1 MSMAAITFDSLDYF
15 EKLKDAGVP
24 EAQAK
29 VQANTLQTALNRYDE
44 ASRKE
49 LATRGDLQDVRSE
62 LKEDIQ
68 DVRTEIQNVRTELKE
83 DIQNVRNEIQ
93 NVRTELKEDI
103 QNVRNEIQDV
113 RTELK
118 EDIQDVRL
126 EVEKVRA
133 QSRESELR
141 LQAEIEKVRKEI
153 QGTETRLIKWQLGI
167 AAGIVSVML
176 TGFGAMATIM
186 AKSLGW
192 SGF

>member
-68 DVRTEIQNVRTELKE
+68 NVRTELKEEIQDVRTEIQN
-83 DIQNVRNEIQ
+83 
-93 NVRTELKEDI
+93 
-103 QNVRNEIQDV
+103 V

-186 AKSLGW
+186 AKSPGW

>member
-44 ASRKE
+44 ASRKD

-62 LKEDIQ
+62 LKE
-68 DVRTEIQNVRTELKE
+68 EIQN
-83 DIQNVRNEIQ
+83 
-93 NVRTELKEDI
+93 
-103 QNVRNEIQDV
+103 V

>member
-29 VQANTLQTALNRYDE
+29 VQANALQTALNRHDE

-62 LKEDIQ
+62 LKE
-68 DVRTEIQNVRTELKE
+68 EIQNVRTELKE

>member
-1 MSMAAITFDSLDYF
+1 MTAIVT
-15 EKLKDAGVP
+15 GG
-24 EAQAK
+24 
-29 VQANTLQTALNRYDE
+29 
-44 ASRKE
+44 
-49 LATRGDLQDVRSE
+49 GDL
-62 LKEDIQ
+62 
-68 DVRTEIQNVRTELKE
+68 
-83 DIQNVRNEIQ
+83 
-93 NVRTELKEDI
+93 
-103 QNVRNEIQDV
+103 QDV

-118 EDIQDVRL
+118 EGIQDVRL

-133 QSRESELR
+133 QSRETELRLQKEIRETELR

-186 AKSLGW
+186 AKSPGW

>member
-29 VQANTLQTALNRYDE
+29 VQANALQTALNRYDE

-62 LKEDIQ
+62 LKE
-68 DVRTEIQNVRTELKE
+68 
-83 DIQNVRNEIQ
+83 EIQ

>member
-1 MSMAAITFDSLDYF
+1 MSMAAIPFDALGYF
-15 EKLKDAGVP
+15 EALKNVGFT

-44 ASRKE
+44 TSRKD
-49 LATRGDLQDVRSE
+49 LATRGDVQDVRSE

-68 DVRTEIQNVRTELKE
+68 NVRAELKE
-83 DIQNVRNEIQ
+83 DIQD
-93 NVRTELKEDI
+93 VRT
-103 QNVRNEIQDV
+103 EIQDV

-133 QSRESELR
+133 QSREAELR
-141 LQAEIEKVRKEI
+141 LQKEIRETELRLQKEI

-186 AKSLGW
+186 AKSPGW

>member
-1 MSMAAITFDSLDYF
+1 MSMAAIPFDSLDYF
-15 EKLKDAGVP
+15 EKLKDAGFT

-29 VQANTLQTALNRYDE
+29 VQASALQTALNRHDE

-49 LATRGDLQDVRSE
+49 LATRGDLQDVR
-62 LKEDIQ
+62 
-68 DVRTEIQNVRTELKE
+68 TELKE
-83 DIQNVRNEIQ
+83 DIQN
-93 NVRTELKEDI
+93 
-103 QNVRNEIQDV
+103 
-113 RTELK
+113 
-118 EDIQDVRL
+118 VRL

-133 QSRESELR
+133 QSREAELR
-141 LQAEIEKVRKEI
+141 LQKEI

-176 TGFGAMATIM
+176 TGFGAIVAIM

>member
-29 VQANTLQTALNRYDE
+29 VQANALQTALNRHDE

-62 LKEDIQ
+62 LKE
-68 DVRTEIQNVRTELKE
+68 
-83 DIQNVRNEIQ
+83 EIQ

-118 EDIQDVRL
+118 EDIQNVRL

>member
-29 VQANTLQTALNRYDE
+29 VQANALQTALNRHDE

-62 LKEDIQ
+62 LKE
-68 DVRTEIQNVRTELKE
+68 
-83 DIQNVRNEIQ
+83 EIQ

-176 TGFGAMATIM
+176 TGFGAIVVIM
-186 AKSLGW
+186 AKGLGW

>member
-29 VQANTLQTALNRYDE
+29 VQANALQTALNRYDE

-62 LKEDIQ
+62 LKE
-68 DVRTEIQNVRTELKE
+68 
-83 DIQNVRNEIQ
+83 EIQ

-118 EDIQDVRL
+118 EDIQNVRL

>member
-29 VQANTLQTALNRYDE
+29 VQASALQTALNRHDE
-44 ASRKE
+44 ASRKD
-49 LATRGDLQDVRSE
+49 LATRGDLQD
-62 LKEDIQ
+62 
-68 DVRTEIQNVRTELKE
+68 VRTELKE
-83 DIQNVRNEIQ
+83 DIQNVR
-93 NVRTELKEDI
+93 TEL
-103 QNVRNEIQDV
+103 QNV

-141 LQAEIEKVRKEI
+141 LQKEI

-176 TGFGAMATIM
+176 TGFGAIATIM

>member
-1 MSMAAITFDSLDYF
+1 MSMAVITFDSLDYF

-29 VQANTLQTALNRYDE
+29 VQANALQTALNRYDE
-44 ASRKE
+44 ASRKD

-62 LKEDIQ
+62 LKE
-68 DVRTEIQNVRTELKE
+68 EIQN
-83 DIQNVRNEIQ
+83 
-93 NVRTELKEDI
+93 
-103 QNVRNEIQDV
+103 V

>member
-29 VQANTLQTALNRYDE
+29 VQANALQTALNRYDE
-44 ASRKE
+44 ASRKD

-62 LKEDIQ
+62 LKE
-68 DVRTEIQNVRTELKE
+68 
-83 DIQNVRNEIQ
+83 EIQ

>member
-29 VQANTLQTALNRYDE
+29 VQANALQTALNRHDE

-62 LKEDIQ
+62 LKE
-68 DVRTEIQNVRTELKE
+68 
-83 DIQNVRNEIQ
+83 EIQ